1 MYHNDGKVGKEKTLQ
16 TLENNKSRFGLVP
29 KNKVITFGDFQ
40 LGSGGRKFPFEI
52 LFPWGVKC
60 VARSCGAKPY
70 FPIFSQ
76 RFKSEPQS
84 REVWSRLWKEQCFK
98 SAETLIFGLPQKIAN
113 LNSQFCFQTK
123 LCVTDSGFDF
133 PSELDA
139 HYKRGIRPRQTLFH
153 CFRPLWAGLV
163 LRRRKHR
170 SIEQNVLLLGA
181 EVSDIVMMVTTC
193 MHCDIM
199 TLWHCVIVT
208 LCLSPGPQVF
218 LSHISHMSRFRLWAR
233 REACSLWWWGWWW
246 WRW

>member
-1 MYHNDGKVGKEKTLQ
+1 MKIVYVSQWWKGWERKK
-16 TLENNKSRFGLVP
+16 RFKHWKITRADLALSL

-40 LGSGGRKFPFEI
+40 LGSGGRKFPIEI

-98 SAETLIFGLPQKIAN
+98 SADTLIFGLPQKIAN

-153 CFRPLWAGLV
+153 CFRPSELDW
-163 LRRRKHR
+163 
-170 SIEQNVLLLGA
+170 
-181 EVSDIVMMVTTC
+181 
-193 MHCDIM
+193 
-199 TLWHCVIVT
+199 
-208 LCLSPGPQVF
+208 CLEEEKID
-218 LSHISHMSRFRLWAR
+218 L
-233 REACSLWWWGWWW
+233 
-246 WRW
+246 